1 MKNKQYEQGN
11 TTIMISYITISK
23 SSVKLSKHIKSSIYK
38 KKKYMSKNEKDMHVM
53 PKKNMSL
60 LIYPPKYDP
69 HRS

>member
-38 KKKYMSKNEKDMHVM
+38 KKSICPKTKKICMSCL
-53 PKKNMSL
+53 KK
-60 LIYPPKYDP
+60 I
-69 HRS
+69 

>member
-38 KKKYMSKNEKDMHVM
+38 KKKVYVQKRKRYACHA
-53 PKKNMSL
+53 
-60 LIYPPKYDP
+60 
-69 HRS
+69 